1 MANVRVSS
9 RVKREKDT
17 ERVCVSERVMMRR
30 PIGRFKA
37 AQCSD

>member
-1 MANVRVSS
+1 MCMPNVRVSS
-9 RVKREKDT
+9 RVKREL
-17 ERVCVSERVMMRR
+17 CVRRVMMRR